1 MSYDIG
7 VMVKVDGCD
16 KYIEY
21 SRPEYASPTYNLYD
35 MFVACM
41 DWHFDH
47 SIYPASFAL
56 EKLQKGKLELTTR
69 REYYKRYNPPNGWG
83 DIDCAIRAIDS
94 AITRIY
100 ECAEE
105 IPIECLYFEWMRS

>member
-1 MSYDIG
+1 MSYDMR

-16 KYIEY
+16 KYAEY
-21 SRPEYASPTYNLYD
+21 RCPEFASPTYNLRD

-41 DWHFDH
+41 DWDYKQ
-47 SIYPASFAL
+47 SEVYMAAFAL

-69 REYYKRYNPPNGWG
+69 REYYERYNPSNGWG
-83 DIDCAIRAIDS
+83 DIDSAIKALDS
-94 AITRIY
+94 AITCIC

-105 IPIECLYFEWMRS
+105 ILIEYLYFKW